1 VNNGIQINH
10 SLSNF
15 KVGDRK
21 NLFYPI
27 LSMESIEIIVA
38 NGSGKMSLMAIEEIL
53 EKKPIGQQVI
63 IRGWIFRRRKSGKI
77 IFLII
82 RENGAILQC
91 TFEEAVIGS
100 ELFQMADNATIESAV
115 EITGTIREEKRSPGG
130 LEISG
135 SKITIVGLSEVFP
148 ITRDQSVEFLLDNR
162 HLWLRSRQLTYIQ
175 LIRAAVFD
183 AAREWFK
190 LNNFLEVHCPMF
202 ITAAVE
208 GGATLFKMKYF
219 DTEAYLTQSSQFY
232 LETLIFSL
240 GAVYTIAPSFRA
252 EKSRT
257 IRHLTEFWMLEAEM
271 PFCDLKRNME
281 IQENLL
287 AHVCQSV
294 AKSKGEQL
302 KFLGRDPSELMISP
316 PFDRISYT
324 EAIDILNQKGQK
336 LEWGEDFGAEEERI
350 LTQDKKIPL
359 FVYNYPRAAK
369 AFYHKLNPENPK
381 VVDCADLLA
390 PEGHGEIIGGG
401 QRTHDQGELIQRILD
416 DNLNPDAYKWY
427 IDLRKYGTV
436 PHGGFGLG
444 MERVVKWMC
453 KLESIRDAIAYPRTI
468 NRVYP

>member
-1 VNNGIQINH
+1 M
-10 SLSNF
+10 SL
-15 KVGDRK
+15 
-21 NLFYPI
+21 
-27 LSMESIEIIVA
+27 MA
-38 NGSGKMSLMAIEEIL
+38 NGSGKMSLMGIEEIV
-53 EKKPIGQQVI
+53 EKKPVGQQVT
-63 IRGWIFRRRKSGKI
+63 IRGWVFRRRKSGKI

-91 TFEEAVIGS
+91 TFEETVIGS
-100 ELFQMADNATIESAV
+100 ELFQTADNATIESSV

-175 LIRAAVFD
+175 QIRAAVFD

-208 GGATLFKMKYF
+208 GGSTLFKMKYF
-219 DTEAYLTQSSQFY
+219 DTDAYLTQSSQFY

-257 IRHLTEFWMLEAEM
+257 VRHLTEFWMLEAEI
-271 PFCDLKRNME
+271 PFCDLARDME

-287 AHVCQSV
+287 AHICQSV

-302 KFLGRDPSELMISP
+302 KFLGRDPAELMITP
-316 PFDRISYT
+316 PFERISYT
-324 EAIDILNQKGQK
+324 EAVDILNEKGHK

-359 FVYNYPRAAK
+359 FVYKYPRVAK
-369 AFYHKLNPENPK
+369 AFYHKLDPENPK

-416 DNLNPDAYKWY
+416 DNLTPDAYKWY

-436 PHGGFGLG
+436 PHAGFGLG
-444 MERVVKWMC
+444 TERVVKWMC
-453 KLESIRDAIAYPRTI
+453 KLETIRDAIAYPRTI